1 MPYLKQIMAAAVLAF
16 TAAFAAS
23 PAVAQGTKILVV
35 DQGRVLT
42 ESRAGQDM
50 RNKIE
55 NIEGQMQRELQPT
68 AQSLEQLGATIE
80 AKTANTTPEAMR
92 ADTQLQQQARDY
104 QTRLRS
110 LSQESDRRS
119 AELAMTQQKA
129 GVAFREALKPV
140 LDEVMSEQGAQ
151 IMLSASDVMI
161 ALPTVDVTDQ
171 VIQKLN
177 ARTPSINVTR
187 ERLPTQPAQQ

>member
-1 MPYLKQIMAAAVLAF
+1 MPYLKSLL
-16 TAAFAAS
+16 AAFALAFS
-23 PAVAQGTKILVV
+23 SLAVVAPANAQGTKVVVV

-50 RNKIE
+50 RTKIE

-80 AKTANTTPEAMR
+80 AKTANITPEAAR
-92 ADTQLQQQARDY
+92 ADTELQQQARDY

-151 IMLSASDVMI
+151 IMLSAGDVMI
-161 ALPTVDVTDQ
+161 ALPAVDVTDR
-171 VIQKLN
+171 VIQKLDS
-177 ARTPSINVTR
+177 RSPTINVTR
-187 ERLPTQPAQQ
+187 ERLPTQPSQ

>member
-1 MPYLKQIMAAAVLAF
+1 MPYLKSLL
-16 TAAFAAS
+16 AAFALAFS
-23 PAVAQGTKILVV
+23 SLAVVAPAIAQGTKVVVV

-50 RNKIE
+50 RTKIE

-80 AKTANTTPEAMR
+80 AKTANITPEAAR
-92 ADTQLQQQARDY
+92 ADTELQQQARDY

-151 IMLSASDVMI
+151 IMLSAGDVMI
-161 ALPTVDVTDQ
+161 ALPAVDVTDR
-171 VIQKLN
+171 VIQKLDS
-177 ARTPSINVTR
+177 RSPTINVTR
-187 ERLPTQPAQQ
+187 ERLPTQPSQ

>member
-1 MPYLKQIMAAAVLAF
+1 MPFLKSILAAFALAF
-16 TAAFAAS
+16 TAAGVAS
-23 PAVAQGTKILVV
+23 PALAQGTKVVVV
-35 DQGRVLT
+35 DQGRVLS

-50 RNKIE
+50 RTKIE

-80 AKTANTTPEAMR
+80 AKTANITPEAAR
-92 ADTQLQQQARDY
+92 ADTELQQQARDY

-110 LSQESDRRS
+110 LSQESDRRA

-129 GVAFREALKPV
+129 GVAFRDALKPV
-140 LDEVMSEQGAQ
+140 LDQVMAEQGAQ
-151 IMLSASDVMI
+151 IMLSAGDVMI
-161 ALPTVDVTDQ
+161 ALPAVDVTDQ

-177 ARTPSINVTR
+177 STTPAINVTR
-187 ERLPTQPAQQ
+187 ERLPTQPAQ